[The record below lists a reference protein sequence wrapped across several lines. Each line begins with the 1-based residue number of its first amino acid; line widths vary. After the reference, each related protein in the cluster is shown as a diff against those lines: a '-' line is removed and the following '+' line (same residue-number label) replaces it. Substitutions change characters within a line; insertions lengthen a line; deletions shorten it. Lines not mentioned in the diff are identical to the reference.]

1 MKKIVLLAFAILV
14 TSIVFSQNNE
24 KKAFLMKVDTSFDA
38 KAFIEAGGEIRS
50 AAGNIR
56 SVWLPADIEP
66 AVRDMDGVLELQP
79 ARKVYP
85 MLNKATLSANV
96 DKVWNGLNLEHGF
109 TGKDVI
115 IGVTDW
121 GFDYTNPVFYDT
133 NMVNYRVLRAW
144 DQFKNEGPAPA
155 GFSYGTEIVGKEQLI
170 AAQCDTS
177 NIYGRHYHA
186 THVSSIAAG
195 GGAGTKYRGVAFDA
209 NLLFTAFLVDEAA
222 VLDAFNWMKQV
233 ADEEGKRLVIN
244 MSWGLYF
251 MDNLD
256 GTGLLSQAMAAIA
269 DEGVVFVTS
278 GGNNGDV
285 KFHISHS
292 ISSIEDTVRS
302 MIGFYKY
309 EQANLWGQSLHLT
322 NDPYTDFSFALG
334 LYNSNHL
341 YLGETS
347 FYETKDGDRYIDTF
361 FVYGNDTI
369 IYNIQIEK
377 ENPYNH
383 RPQVRMCIKSL
394 PESYKCALYAVSDSG
409 TFHAWNIVELTTD
422 VGNWGEEFSAAF
434 PGWINGDAKYGLG
447 MPANADCAITVAA
460 HITGNLNYTGIW
472 QGSTIAS
479 FSSSGPTLDGRAKPD
494 ISAPGRDIVS
504 AMSSFTDQQSMAMT
518 IQTVEFEG
526 REYRFSNL
534 SGTSMSSP
542 FVAGVAALV
551 LQANPFLSPA
561 QVKQVLIE
569 TAYWDSYAEEA
580 GHDRFGAG
588 KVDAYAAVLKALD
601 MVGVEHYVVPEDKF
615 EIFPNPA
622 DDNVWLQIVLADANN
637 ADVSVFDLSGKMVYK
652 TSLESGVH
660 NLNISN
666 YPAGCYFV
674 RFTTLN
680 GTVTKKM
687 IKR

>member
-1 MKKIVLLAFAILV
+1 MKKIYLLAILLF
-14 TSIVFSQNNE
+14 SLGFVFSQNNE
-24 KKAFLMKVDTSFDA
+24 KKSYLLKVDSTFDVD
-38 KAFIEAGGEIRS
+38 AFTAVGGELRS
-50 AAGNIR
+50 AAGDIR
-56 SVWLPADIEP
+56 SVWMPADMEET
-66 AVRDMDGVLELQP
+66 VRGMSGVLEVQP

-85 MLNKATLSANV
+85 MLNKAPFSANV
-96 DKVWNGLNLEHGF
+96 DKVWQGLNLEHGF

-115 IGVTDW
+115 VGVTDW
-121 GFDYTNPVFYDT
+121 GFDYTHPAFYDT

-144 DQFKNEGPAPA
+144 DQFRNAGPAPA
-155 GFSYGTEIVGKEQLI
+155 GFNYGTELVGKEQLL

-209 NLLFTAFLVDEAA
+209 NLLFVTFLVDEAA

-233 ADEEGKRLVIN
+233 AEDEGKRLVVN

-256 GTGLLSQAMAAIA
+256 GTGLFSQAMDAIA
-269 DEGVVFVTS
+269 QQGVVFVTS

-285 KFHISHS
+285 NFHISHTF
-292 ISSIEDTVRS
+292 SSIEDTVRS
-302 MIGFYKY
+302 KVGFYQY
-309 EQANLWGQSLHLT
+309 EHANLWGQSLHLT
-322 NDPYTDFSFALG
+322 NDPYTDFSFAFG
-334 LYNSNHL
+334 FYNGNNIL
-341 YLGETS
+341 LGETP
-347 FYETKDGDRYIDTF
+347 FFETQGGDRYIDTF
-361 FVYGNDTI
+361 WVNGSDTI
-369 IYNIQIEK
+369 IYNVLIESQ
-377 ENPYNH
+377 NPYNH
-383 RPQVRMCIKSL
+383 RPQVRVCIKSL
-394 PESYKCALYAVSDSG
+394 PDNYKCALYAVSESG

-422 VGNWGEEFSAAF
+422 VGNWGSEFTDLF
-434 PGWINGDAKYGLG
+434 PGWIKGDAKYGLG

-460 HITGNLNYTGIW
+460 HITGILNNSGIW

-494 ISAPGRDIVS
+494 ISTPGRDIVS
-504 AMSSFTDQQSMAMT
+504 AMSSFTDQQSTAMT

-526 REYRFSNL
+526 REYRFGNL

-542 FVAGVAALV
+542 FVAGVVALI
-551 LQANPFLSPA
+551 LQANPYLSPA

-569 TAYWDSYAEEA
+569 TAYWDSYAEAA

-601 MVGVEHYVVPEDKF
+601 MVGVQPYTVTEDKF

-622 DDNVWLQIVLADANN
+622 ADNVWLQIAMENESQAGVAI
-637 ADVSVFDLSGKMVYK
+637 FDLSGKMIHR
-652 TSLESGVH
+652 TALTSGVH
-660 NLNISN
+660 KLSVSQ
-666 YPAGCYFV
+666 YPSGCYFV
-674 RFTTLN
+674 KFTTSK
-680 GTVTKKM
+680 GTITKKM

>member
-285 KFHISHS
+285 KFH
-292 ISSIEDTVRS
+292 
-302 MIGFYKY
+302 
-309 EQANLWGQSLHLT
+309 
-322 NDPYTDFSFALG
+322 
-334 LYNSNHL
+334 
-341 YLGETS
+341 
-347 FYETKDGDRYIDTF
+347 
-361 FVYGNDTI
+361 
-369 IYNIQIEK
+369 
-377 ENPYNH
+377 
-383 RPQVRMCIKSL
+383 
-394 PESYKCALYAVSDSG
+394 
-409 TFHAWNIVELTTD
+409 
-422 VGNWGEEFSAAF
+422 
-434 PGWINGDAKYGLG
+434 
-447 MPANADCAITVAA
+447 
-460 HITGNLNYTGIW
+460 
-472 QGSTIAS
+472 
-479 FSSSGPTLDGRAKPD
+479 
-494 ISAPGRDIVS
+494 
-504 AMSSFTDQQSMAMT
+504 
-518 IQTVEFEG
+518 
-526 REYRFSNL
+526 
-534 SGTSMSSP
+534 
-542 FVAGVAALV
+542 
-551 LQANPFLSPA
+551 
-561 QVKQVLIE
+561 
-569 TAYWDSYAEEA
+569 
-580 GHDRFGAG
+580 
-588 KVDAYAAVLKALD
+588 
-601 MVGVEHYVVPEDKF
+601 
-615 EIFPNPA
+615 
-622 DDNVWLQIVLADANN
+622 
-637 ADVSVFDLSGKMVYK
+637 
-652 TSLESGVH
+652 
-660 NLNISN
+660 
-666 YPAGCYFV
+666 
-674 RFTTLN
+674 
-680 GTVTKKM
+680 
-687 IKR
+687 